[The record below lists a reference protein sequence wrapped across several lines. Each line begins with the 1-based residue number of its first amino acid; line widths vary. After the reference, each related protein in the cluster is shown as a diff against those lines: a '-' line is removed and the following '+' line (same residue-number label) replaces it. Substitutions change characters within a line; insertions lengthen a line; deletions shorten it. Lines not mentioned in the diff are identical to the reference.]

1 MLKYDFLSKNWIL
14 TYVLQDYN
22 ASSRYSIWL
31 LLHVVKVNVAI
42 KLTISQKYLAVT
54 LTLLLLT
61 LFYVY
66 YELAIYIAR

>member
-1 MLKYDFLSKNWIL
+1 MYSKTTMPHLDIL
-14 TYVLQDYN
+14 
-22 ASSRYSIWL
+22 SIWL

-54 LTLLLLT
+54 LTLLLT

-66 YELAIYIAR
+66 YELAIYLS